1 MNFVRFQ
8 DVADLGSNNIPD
20 SVESCFKDSMNSLDR
35 EIRESALGN
44 GEGIG
49 LQIWAIQELGRIG
62 RDQSV
67 IWYEESTVAVKS
79 MDGAG
84 KAVEVSPRVGSVGEG
99 REEFQ

>member
-20 SVESCFKDSMNSLDR
+20 SIESCFKDSMNGLDR

-49 LQIWAIQELGRIG
+49 LQI
-62 RDQSV
+62 
-67 IWYEESTVAVKS
+67 
-79 MDGAG
+79 
-84 KAVEVSPRVGSVGEG
+84 
-99 REEFQ
+99 

>member
-1 MNFVRFQ
+1 M
-8 DVADLGSNNIPD
+8 
-20 SVESCFKDSMNSLDR
+20 
-35 EIRESALGN
+35 
-44 GEGIG
+44 
-49 LQIWAIQELGRIG
+49 
-62 RDQSV
+62 